1 MLLDVLALPVNF
13 VQDLAISESHEDHR
27 NPSKGDGAEDIINDN
42 HFFRF
47 FRVVVFDILAEI
59 SPGKLDERQ
68 EEREKPD
75 EC

>member
-13 VQDLAISESHEDHR
+13 VQDVAISESHEGHR
-27 NPSKGDGAEDIINDN
+27 NPSEGDGAEDIVNDN
-42 HFFRF
+42 HSFRF
-47 FRVVVFDILAEI
+47 FRMVVFEIFAQI